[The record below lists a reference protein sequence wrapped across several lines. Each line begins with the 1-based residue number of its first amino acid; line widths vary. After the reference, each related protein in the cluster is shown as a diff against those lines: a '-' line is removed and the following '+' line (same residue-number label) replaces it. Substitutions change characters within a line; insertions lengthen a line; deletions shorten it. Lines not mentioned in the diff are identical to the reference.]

1 MTIKVTYQKTFQKET
16 QPSPK
21 ILRKERNRSFLFFK
35 TTFRGIL
42 AGVGH

>member
-1 MTIKVTYQKTFQKET
+1 MTIKVTYQKIFQKET

-21 ILRKERNRSFLFFK
+21 YYEKSEIALFYFFK

>member
-16 QPSPK
+16 QPLLNTKKRAKSP
-21 ILRKERNRSFLFFK
+21 LFIFK

-42 AGVGH
+42 AGVGQ